1 MRQVIVPIAFMTMVA
16 LITVVGPLARAFAR
30 RIELGVPDR
39 TPALPPDATARLER
53 MENAIESIAIEVE
66 RLAEGQRFTTKL
78 LAERGAPG
86 DAMSRDAAPREVA
99 QRAFAAPAEARQP

>member
-30 RIELGVPDR
+30 RIERGVPDR
-39 TPALPPDATARLER
+39 APALPPDATARLER

-78 LAERGAPG
+78 LAERSPSADPMPRDVAP
-86 DAMSRDAAPREVA
+86 
-99 QRAFAAPAEARQP
+99 RAFAGQAEARQP

>member
-30 RIELGVPDR
+30 RIERGVPDR

-66 RLAEGQRFTTKL
+66 RLAEGQRFTTRL
-78 LAERGAPG
+78 LADRAGAQPPVAASQPLKHLEERQHA
-86 DAMSRDAAPREVA
+86 SS
-99 QRAFAAPAEARQP
+99 